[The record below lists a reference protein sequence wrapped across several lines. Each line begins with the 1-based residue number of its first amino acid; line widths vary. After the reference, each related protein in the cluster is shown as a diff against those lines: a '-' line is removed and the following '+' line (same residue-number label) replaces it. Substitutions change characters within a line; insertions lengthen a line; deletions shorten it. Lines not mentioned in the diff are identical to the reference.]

1 MKVLRLHPI
10 LKLFSRN
17 AMKGLKEGVE
27 RKGGAETSKIY
38 GDNLNHFRQKRR
50 IYEIRL
56 VRVQSYT
63 SFRICNA
70 TLVSSIFSRMQ
81 YVVCNIQYAA
91 NFRGEI
97 PKLIATRIMVR
108 DQRSI
113 PCTLLTFL
121 TSIFSY
127 FIFNTFFLLKNRYR
141 TGDRVDQI

>member
-17 AMKGLKEGVE
+17 AMKGLKEGLKDG
-27 RKGGAETSKIY
+27 KGGAETSKIY

-127 FIFNTFFLLKNRYR
+127 FIFNTFFF
-141 TGDRVDQI
+141 